1 MTTFDATL
9 YGPVFAEL
17 IPPDRVMPLDEGRPH
32 AAARDALTSLSV
44 GQAFGHAKVV
54 DRDMAQCCLAAVWLL
69 HDFLDESHTISQSID
84 TPSGSY
90 WHGIM
95 HRREGD
101 FSNAKYWFRR
111 VGPHPV
117 FEQFTQPDGTPWNA
131 QSFVDR
137 CSSALDGRGG
147 ESLTELCQLQQREWQ
162 ALFAYCYRTAIGERE
177 A

>member
-1 MTTFDATL
+1 MTTFDAAH

-17 IPPDRVMPLDEGRPH
+17 IPPERVMPLDEGRPH
-32 AAARDALTSLSV
+32 AAARDALVGLSV
-44 GQAFGHAKVV
+44 EQAFGHGDVV

-69 HDFLDESHTISQSID
+69 HDFLDESHTISQSIG

-117 FEQFTQPDGTPWNA
+117 FEQLTQSDGTPWNA
-131 QSFVDR
+131 SSFVDR
-137 CSSALDGRGG
+137 CSRALGGRSK
-147 ESLTELCQLQQREWQ
+147 ESLAELCQLQHREWQ
-162 ALFAYCYRTAIGERE
+162 ALFAYCYRAAIGERE